1 LDVDRPGVMVSLDGV
16 DRDVRAVESSLNREG
31 DVASGVA
38 DLRVV
43 VGPHVVRG
51 VVASPEEKIR
61 LDLISHKVKHVL
73 KGGRW

>member
-1 LDVDRPGVMVSLDGV
+1 MVSLDGV
-16 DRDVRAVESSLNREG
+16 DRDVRAVEGSLNRES
-31 DVASGVA
+31 DVERRVA

-73 KGGRW
+73 EDGRW